1 MPLTLGNNL
10 TSSILRENDLCQRK
24 AFILGNSLTS
34 GYRKD
39 LPAIDYFLGNCLS
52 DKVVLIKGISQN
64 ISYTTNMLSVAEAH
78 LEFIASALME
88 SLSSIETSGFL
99 SRNKSLILQQ
109 QLVSQKSQ
117 INKIINS
124 AEFDNRK
131 LFCGDV
137 FNFKVR
143 TGVEIHNQSNVSI
156 KDFSKG
162 KLFRSSSVE
171 LINSWMSQDHTR
183 CGYYNTQNELDQDLA
198 KNNISINDLAIKKKG
213 AGTGKY
219 KCKDL
224 ANILVGL
231 RANDSESI
239 NYLNK
244 MLPETLASLKF
255 IVPYDKSRN
264 FINANNNQ
272 IAEALMRIRG
282 QDQEGAK
289 PEVINLLKDDPVISI
304 ANPKDKHLRLIA
316 RDVYTTALKTIRAEQ
331 ASIANQKSNLLAITD
346 ALRSAANI
354 TEQAADPYLKTDYVL
369 TAQEYAET
377 IRHLIAAITVLQAGN
392 RISEAA
398 QRLIDDLTK

>member
-52 DKVVLIKGISQN
+52 DKVVSIKGISQN

-198 KNNISINDLAIKKKG
+198 KNNISINDLAIKKK
-213 AGTGKY
+213 
-219 KCKDL
+219 
-224 ANILVGL
+224 
-231 RANDSESI
+231 
-239 NYLNK
+239 
-244 MLPETLASLKF
+244 
-255 IVPYDKSRN
+255 
-264 FINANNNQ
+264 
-272 IAEALMRIRG
+272 
-282 QDQEGAK
+282 
-289 PEVINLLKDDPVISI
+289 
-304 ANPKDKHLRLIA
+304 
-316 RDVYTTALKTIRAEQ
+316 
-331 ASIANQKSNLLAITD
+331 
-346 ALRSAANI
+346 RSG
-354 TEQAADPYLKTDYVL
+354 Y
-369 TAQEYAET
+369 
-377 IRHLIAAITVLQAGN
+377 R
-392 RISEAA
+392 
-398 QRLIDDLTK
+398 